1 MQKLRKLPFF
11 DRRVVQVDS
20 GGAEPPF
27 EKLQLTCSGGG
38 KYLWFGSTDGHV
50 HCLHHNFALRSF
62 QAFEGQV
69 DHIVEFTDAH
79 VLAVGGSGGGGQ
91 PGGARVKIFHVNEGA
106 AQLADQIRE
115 IKPFGKNAV
124 EKLITCCDATP
135 LCLVL
140 GVEDG

>member
-38 KYLWFGSTDGHV
+38 KYLWFGSTDGNV

-91 PGGARVKIFHVNEGA
+91 PGGARVEEKFEKYFGYLARCEGKILYIDPQKTKF
-106 AQLADQIRE
+106 
-115 IKPFGKNAV
+115 
-124 EKLITCCDATP
+124 
-135 LCLVL
+135 
-140 GVEDG
+140 GVEME